1 MYRMKKTKDNGLI
14 EDLTLTRNQGVLVE
28 KLTENEEKIL
38 TKIIFLLL
46 TIYYLLLQQIV
57 INLKK

>member
-1 MYRMKKTKDNGLI
+1 MKKTKDNGLI
-14 EDLTLTRNQGVLVE
+14 EDLTLTRNHGVLVE
-28 KLTENEEKIL
+28 KLTENDEKIL